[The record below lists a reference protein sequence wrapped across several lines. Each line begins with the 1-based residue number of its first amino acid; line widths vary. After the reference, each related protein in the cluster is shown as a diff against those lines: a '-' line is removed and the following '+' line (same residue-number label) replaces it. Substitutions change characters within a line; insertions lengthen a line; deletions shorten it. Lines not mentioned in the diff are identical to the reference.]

1 MWNITWRKESKLW
14 PDSPAVLS
22 PPLKVVIPGKIWTK
36 VKIPD
41 ESESE
46 GESPI
51 VKVKVKV
58 KVTPESLWGWM
69 KEKWISNLSKIGSC
83 SHFLPHLFTVKNDQK
98 WSQKLFLN
106 YSEPQGKSP
115 GQAQTPPPS
124 PPSPPKNEFIKN
136 HHHHHYDVINTWSSA
151 SRSWVLVWN
160 LNMHN
165 NQPAQPLLLLA
176 FGIWYFSIK
185 VFGWTTNLPS
195 KDLPSVS
202 EEWMKTS
209 WR

>member
-51 VKVKVKV
+51 VRVKVKV

-83 SHFLPHLFTVKNDQK
+83 SHFLPHLFTVKN
-98 WSQKLFLN
+98 WSKMVFKRKNLIALNLKVRVLARLKLLHLLHLHLLKMNLSKITITITITMMWSIPGHLPRDLGFL
-106 YSEPQGKSP
+106 SE
-115 GQAQTPPPS
+115 T
-124 PPSPPKNEFIKN
+124 
-136 HHHHHYDVINTWSSA
+136 
-151 SRSWVLVWN
+151 
-160 LNMHN
+160 
-165 NQPAQPLLLLA
+165 
-176 FGIWYFSIK
+176 
-185 VFGWTTNLPS
+185 
-195 KDLPSVS
+195 
-202 EEWMKTS
+202 
-209 WR
+209 